1 MSRRIVVIA
10 WLFWI
15 QGLDSVGLAQ
25 ATDLER
31 LFIERVNV
39 IRAEVGHLPLTLIEE
54 HRQASANHVDY
65 ILSSGQVC
73 HDQVGTNFPNGSDR
87 VEYFS

>member
-1 MSRRIVVIA
+1 M
-10 WLFWI
+10 
-15 QGLDSVGLAQ
+15 GLAQ

-39 IRAEVGHLPLTLIEE
+39 IRAEVGHPPLTLIEE

-73 HDQVGTNFPNGSDR
+73 Q
-87 VEYFS
+87 

>member
-39 IRAEVGHLPLTLIEE
+39 IRAEVGHPPLTLIEE
-54 HRQASANHVDY
+54 HRQVSANHVDY

-73 HDQVGTNFPNGSDR
+73 Q
-87 VEYFS
+87 